1 MNVREENAARAL
13 IQGFLKDSVPEY
25 IKDTGQEIL
34 NSGGV
39 HKLTIRKEGDTWDV
53 EGIVQGEDFQ
63 NYSPHLMLN
72 PGDSQISYNCNCH
85 EAFMGVC
92 RHVAAT
98 ALKMFA
104 DLDKDYGAP
113 EEPQRLNTEWRQ
125 SFRSFFSS
133 SLEPETGRHYFIFRF
148 YPEPGRLI
156 VALFRARQNKTG
168 LSSVHQERLWSRS
181 CAIPSGAISLPSSCR
196 SPARSATTST
206 TTGTGSKFRKAS
218 FRGSSGPSA
227 ANTTCS
233 GRTRTSHAP
242 S

>member
-1 MNVREENAARAL
+1 MKRSWAFAVTWPPPLEE
-13 IQGFLKDSVPEY
+13 
-25 IKDTGQEIL
+25 
-34 NSGGV
+34 
-39 HKLTIRKEGDTWDV
+39 
-53 EGIVQGEDFQ
+53 
-63 NYSPHLMLN
+63 
-72 PGDSQISYNCNCH
+72 
-85 EAFMGVC
+85 
-92 RHVAAT
+92 
-98 ALKMFA
+98 FA

-168 LSSVHQERLWSRS
+168 LSSVHQET
-181 CAIPSGAISLPSSCR
+181 SLEQILRNPEWCDQ
-196 SPARSATTST
+196 SPQLLQVARQIGTTST